1 MAGTAWASQT
11 SACVTLPTQLDKV
24 PMALVTHSRPQ
35 LEEVITAS
43 HHLKEWTDPPMN
55 QGLEQTEEGSLG
67 SDWSNFRYQEIQSG
81 LNNAMAMKTLSLRFL
96 PPWGYNECEC
106 ESNQLTNAN
115 SQMFCPLFCSETPK
129 SRWESRWSWVRRAS
143 VSWVGSCTVGWYT
156 DRRHFTWETKSG
168 KLTGPQSPTR
178 ALRRYK
184 GKAFLFNTSVDFG
197 LFPFQ
202 LRELLAFSGSS
213 AKPEAP

>member
-43 HHLKEWTDPPMN
+43 HHLREWTDPPMN
-55 QGLEQTEEGSLG
+55 QGVEQTEEGSLG
-67 SDWSNFRYQEIQSG
+67 FDWSNSRYQEIQSFRSVYLMLLQWRNFHCDSCLG
-81 LNNAMAMKTLSLRFL
+81 ATMSVNVK
-96 PPWGYNECEC
+96 
-106 ESNQLTNAN
+106 SNLINNAN
-115 SQMFCPLFCSETPK
+115 SQMFCSLFCSETPK
-129 SRWESRWSWVRRAS
+129 SQWESRWSWVRRAS

-156 DRRHFTWETKSG
+156 DKRHFTWETRSG

-184 GKAFLFNTSVDFG
+184 GKAFFFTKHDQWFEPLG
-197 LFPFQ
+197 CP
-202 LRELLAFSGSS
+202 
-213 AKPEAP
+213 